1 VTIAGPQSLR
11 GRIGTGRGTT
21 SAPSMARITTLLV
34 TLAALVL
41 AGLPA
46 QAVKA
51 RATRGS

>member
-1 VTIAGPQSLR
+1 M
-11 GRIGTGRGTT
+11 GTGRGPT
-21 SAPSMARITTLLV
+21 STPSLARITTLLV
-34 TLAALVL
+34 ALAALVL